1 MDINLKHK
9 NAVICGSTQGIG
21 LAVAKGIAGQGASV
35 TLVARDEN
43 RLKEALHQL
52 STSEYQHHQYIV
64 ADFNVPSELKAK
76 IEHYSRENPP
86 THILI
91 NNSGGPPGGPILNA
105 RYEEFEVA
113 FNRHLQCNH
122 IMAQALIP
130 GMKNNAYGRIIN
142 VISTSVKQPIPGLG
156 VSNTIRGAV
165 ASWAKTL
172 AGEVAPFNITVNN
185 VLPGATL
192 TNRLQSIIQSKAE
205 KTGKS
210 PEAIQDKMLNEIPA
224 RRFATAAEIADVI
237 VFLSSPSAGYVNGI
251 NVPVDGGRTACL

>member
-9 NAVICGSTQGIG
+9 NAVVCGSTQGIG
-21 LAVAKGIAGQGASV
+21 LAAAKGMAALGANV
-35 TLVARDEN
+35 TLIARNEEK
-43 RLKEALHQL
+43 LKEVWSQL
-52 STSEYQHHQYIV
+52 PKSDQQRHQYMA
-64 ADFNVPSELKAK
+64 ADFNAPSKLKTK
-76 IEHYSRENPP
+76 IEAYSKENPP
-86 THILI
+86 VHILV
-91 NNSGGPPGGPILNA
+91 NNSGGPPGGAILNA
-105 RYEEFEVA
+105 RYEEFEVT

-122 IMAQALIP
+122 SMVQALIP
-130 GMKNNAYGRIIN
+130 GMKDNAYGRIIN

-192 TNRLQSIIQSKAE
+192 TNRLQSIIQNNAD

-210 PEAIQDKMLNEIPA
+210 VKEIQDKMLEEIPA
-224 RRFATAAEIADVI
+224 RRFATASEIADVI
-237 VFLSSPSAGYVNGI
+237 VFLASPAAGYINGTNI
-251 NVPVDGGRTACL
+251 PVDGGRTACL